1 MFRKSILFL
10 VFRVGV
16 KFEIFL
22 RADRQLNVVK
32 VTNYGKNMQKNRAYI
47 TRLLFNLK
55 TLKNNYEGLLK
66 DISEVIDIE
75 NAKPAD
81 PFFDLLEILKKE
93 QKSLPLG
100 YRYTGTFY
108 MKQFEKFT
116 KYDGV
121 LFMREDLVSWI
132 IEQGTDHHDPCYH
145 RNIFKEPR
153 DGAELK
159 KEDAEPVFERN

>member
-1 MFRKSILFL
+1 M
-10 VFRVGV
+10 

-22 RADRQLNVVK
+22 RKDRQLNIVK
-32 VTNYGKNMQKNRAYI
+32 VTNYGKNMRKNRAYI

-66 DISEVIDIE
+66 DIAEVTNIE
-75 NAKPAD
+75 QIKPED
-81 PFFDLLEILKKE
+81 PFLGLIEFLTKE
-93 QKSLPLG
+93 QKALPIG
-100 YRYTGTFY
+100 YRYTGPFY
-108 MKQFEKFT
+108 IKQLEQFT
-116 KYDGV
+116 KYNGV

-132 IEQGTDHHDPCYH
+132 IEQGIDRHDLCYH

-159 KEDAEPVFERN
+159 KEDAEPVFEKN